1 VAVTVSLDPN
11 DPKHAGAEERLR
23 AELIVWLTTVGD
35 DGQPQSTPV
44 WFAWHGGE
52 FLLYSRPDAAK
63 LRNIAARPQ
72 VGLHLEG
79 NRVGGDNVIFEGEAS
94 LPDDAPPA
102 DQVQAYIDKY
112 GPRIEQYGW
121 TRESFANDYSR
132 AIRVTPTRVRI
143 W

>member
-1 VAVTVSLDPN
+1 MTGSLDPN
-11 DPKHAGAEERLR
+11 DPKHASADERLR

-44 WFAWHGGE
+44 WFSWDGSG
-52 FLLYSRPDAAK
+52 FLIYSRPGAAK
-63 LRNIAARPQ
+63 LRNIAARPR

-94 LPDDAPPA
+94 LPDDAVA
-102 DQVQAYIDKY
+102 GDLVQGYFEKY

-121 TRESFANDYSR
+121 TRDGFANDYSQP
-132 AIRVTPTRVRI
+132 IMISPTRVRI